1 MILPQHFRIQ
11 AKQGTGQSGI
21 TEMQLGRLDETF
33 HPIGVS
39 GGSSSSKKIRD
50 SGVIYSQSPMIWHHL
65 AALSNQTTDAKVRN
79 MVWTITLR

>member
-11 AKQGTGQSGI
+11 AKQGTGQSG
-21 TEMQLGRLDETF
+21 TQMPLGRLDETF

-39 GGSSSSKKIRD
+39 GGSSPRKKIRD
-50 SGVIYSQSPMIWHHL
+50 SSVIYSQSPMKWRHL
-65 AALSNQTTDAKVRN
+65 AALTNQETDAKVRN